1 MIAKA
6 NFSVE
11 HIRDLQRESKRD
23 PILLERTLY
32 AFGLLEAL
40 SRVGMP
46 FIFKGGTSLML
57 LLEHPMRLSTDI
69 DIVVAPDEDIDHF
82 IREAGKIFPFAS
94 CEEQIRHGHNDIE
107 KRHFKFQYDSPINQ
121 RPFYIL
127 LDVVFEENHYAR
139 LVEKPIRN
147 ELLLL
152 DDGAEDQL
160 VRMPDANC
168 MIGDKL
174 TAFAPHTT
182 GISFGIQKEMEIIKQ
197 MYDISTLLE
206 VMDDFSLVRETYLDV
221 VETEIRYRGI
231 DVTAQDCLQDTLDTA
246 LCILSRGK
254 IHREDY
260 PLLQDGI
267 RRIIGHIFRENFNGE
282 LAIGRAAK
290 VFLLAAN
297 LLSGQGTFHGI
308 SESTDYAHA
317 TLNGTPYKVL
327 NYLKRQDTEAFKT
340 VYEGARL
347 IV

>member
-127 LDVVFEENHYAR
+127 LDVVFE
-139 LVEKPIRN
+139 
-147 ELLLL
+147 
-152 DDGAEDQL
+152 
-160 VRMPDANC
+160 DA
-168 MIGDKL
+168 
-174 TAFAPHTT
+174 
-182 GISFGIQKEMEIIKQ
+182 
-197 MYDISTLLE
+197 
-206 VMDDFSLVRETYLDV
+206 
-221 VETEIRYRGI
+221 
-231 DVTAQDCLQDTLDTA
+231 
-246 LCILSRGK
+246 
-254 IHREDY
+254 
-260 PLLQDGI
+260 
-267 RRIIGHIFRENFNGE
+267 
-282 LAIGRAAK
+282 
-290 VFLLAAN
+290 
-297 LLSGQGTFHGI
+297 
-308 SESTDYAHA
+308 
-317 TLNGTPYKVL
+317 
-327 NYLKRQDTEAFKT
+327 
-340 VYEGARL
+340 
-347 IV
+347 

>member
-40 SRVGMP
+40 SRVGLP

-206 VMDDFSLVRETYLDV
+206 VMDDFSLVRETYLDPRNV
-221 VETEIRYRGI
+221 FGCSGDR
-231 DVTAQDCLQDTLDTA
+231 DS
-246 LCILSRGK
+246 LSRDRCHGT
-254 IHREDY
+254 R
-260 PLLQDGI
+260 
-267 RRIIGHIFRENFNGE
+267 
-282 LAIGRAAK
+282 
-290 VFLLAAN
+290 LLARYVGHSALHLEPWEN
-297 LLSGQGTFHGI
+297 SSRGLSAFTRWHPADHR
-308 SESTDYAHA
+308 T
-317 TLNGTPYKVL
+317 
-327 NYLKRQDTEAFKT
+327 YLS
-340 VYEGARL
+340 
-347 IV
+347 